1 MSVTPLA
8 DENIANLP
16 EPDIDLDALHE
27 ELVRLSDRHRRW
39 YWAVKRTFDILFS
52 AGVLVFLSPLYL
64 ALTLIIWLD
73 DPHGSPIYA
82 QTRIGR
88 KERPFKFYKFRSMVV
103 GADQMLDGLQ
113 DLNEKAGPAFKIKD
127 DPRITRIGRF
137 IRRTSLD
144 ELPQFW
150 NVLKGDMTIVGPRP
164 PLPEEV
170 AQYNRYHRQRQLVT
184 PGLTCY
190 WQTCENRDAI
200 SFDDW
205 VAMDIQYIRDRNFLL
220 DLKLILLT
228 VKVMITG
235 QGE

>member
-1 MSVTPLA
+1 MPYKPY
-8 DENIANLP
+8 DKENIASLA
-16 EPDIDLDALHE
+16 EPDIDVEALRA
-27 ELVRLSDRHRRW
+27 ELIDLSDNRRRG
-39 YWAVKRTFDILFS
+39 YWMAKRTFDIIFS
-52 AGVLVFLSPLYL
+52 ASVLLFLSPLYAAL
-64 ALTLIIWLD
+64 ALAIYID

-88 KERPFKFYKFRSMVV
+88 KARPFKFYKFRSMVV
-103 GADQMLDGLQ
+103 GADKMLDQLQ
-113 DLNEKAGPAFKIKD
+113 ELNEKKGPAFKIKN

-164 PLPEEV
+164 PLPQEV
-170 AQYNRYHRQRQLVT
+170 AQYNRYHKLRQIVT

-190 WQTCENRDAI
+190 WQTCPNRDAV
-200 SFDDW
+200 SFDEW
-205 VAMDIQYIRDRNFLL
+205 IAMDIQYIQDRNFLL
-220 DLKLILLT
+220 DLKLILRT
-228 VKVMITG
+228 VKVMFTS